1 MTPAES
7 GPIVF
12 AYHGSDLAG
21 PAIAEAG
28 RQLPGGRG
36 AVVLTIWEPFSVGG
50 ASLAEAPGFRAT
62 STAAEAAPAWPGVI
76 DAADQ
81 HDASLIVLGS
91 HRRSG
96 LAGAFVSSVA
106 GAVAAYPG
114 DPC

>member
-12 AYHGSDLAG
+12 AYHGSDLADRQ
-21 PAIAEAG
+21 AIAEAG

-62 STAAEAAPAWPGVI
+62 STAAEAAP
-76 DAADQ
+76 
-81 HDASLIVLGS
+81 
-91 HRRSG
+91 G
-96 LAGAFVSSVA
+96 LAGRHRRR
-106 GAVAAYPG
+106 
-114 DPC
+114 